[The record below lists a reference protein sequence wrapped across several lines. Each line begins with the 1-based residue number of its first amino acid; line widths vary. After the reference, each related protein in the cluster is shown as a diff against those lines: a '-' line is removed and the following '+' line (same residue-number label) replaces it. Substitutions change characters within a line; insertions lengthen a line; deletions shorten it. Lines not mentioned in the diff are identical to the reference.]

1 MESITNLV
9 NSQAQQLGQR
19 KRLNESK
26 ACDMDLLKRIFATF
40 SIVYGGSWDK
50 NLATDELTSITKHVW
65 QNGLKG
71 LTREQIDHGLDNL
84 QGEFAIPPQTFR
96 AWCLGSDKGLTH
108 NTAAYK
114 VFDKSKAIAY
124 DGDKKLAKRKIAEAY
139 RILKGDRNIDT
150 VGLA

>member
-1 MESITNLV
+1 
-9 NSQAQQLGQR
+9 
-19 KRLNESK
+19 
-26 ACDMDLLKRIFATF
+26 MDLLKRIFATF

-114 VFDKSKAIAY
+114 VFDKSTALELKANPENVK
-124 DGDKKLAKRKIAEAY
+124 DE
-139 RILKGDRNIDT
+139 RIKARQL